1 MATNT
6 TNTVLTDELLN
17 AMVADIVSDLQS
29 SMVGYHLRRS
39 AEVEVMKCTSKGS
52 DSKDVVTRLLA
63 ESPWF
68 KQLCN
73 AVYHRVQSYKTP
85 PHRLAAPDHA
95 KEPISYIRRAQVCL
109 SERFSDLFQSAF
121 GVLTLLVGHREQHP
135 VCKN

>member
-6 TNTVLTDELLN
+6 TNTGLSDEMLN

-52 DSKDVVTRLLA
+52 DSKDVVIRLLA

-73 AVYHRVQSYKTP
+73 AIYHRVQSYKTP

-109 SERFSDLFQSAF
+109 SSKILRLVPSLES
-121 GVLTLLVGHREQHP
+121 VLLLEIQTH
-135 VCKN
+135 